1 MRCVK
6 KMIEQNMKHLM
17 ITLLAA
23 IATVAAMAQSS
34 GRIFIEDFSIAPDST
49 VTVPVMLT
57 NAEPTQG
64 IQFKMS
70 LPQGL
75 MLEEMELT
83 KYSRR
88 QKMDVAKSHKNGTW
102 IVTVYSMSLN
112 AYPPDTAAVLM
123 LTLTAE
129 PEFEGGEIA
138 IWSSKGSSEEFTTI
152 NYDDS
157 AATVTATRQQ

>member
-1 MRCVK
+1 
-6 KMIEQNMKHLM
+6 
-17 ITLLAA
+17 
-23 IATVAAMAQSS
+23 
-34 GRIFIEDFSIAPDST
+34 
-49 VTVPVMLT
+49 
-57 NAEPTQG
+57 
-64 IQFKMS
+64 
-70 LPQGL
+70 
-75 MLEEMELT
+75 
-83 KYSRR
+83 
-88 QKMDVAKSHKNGTW
+88 MDVAKSHKNGTW
-102 IVTVYSMSLN
+102 IVAVYSMSLN